1 MSWAGELPLLIFGRM
16 GPAEIAIIVV
26 AVLLIFGASRLPKVA
41 TSLGQGLR
49 AFRSAVSGQDEEE
62 PEEPKATKRKKVD
75 SASKN
80 SKGP

>member
-1 MSWAGELPLLIFGRM
+1 MGWAGELPLLILGRM

-49 AFRSAVSGQDEEE
+49 AFRSAVTGQDEEE
-62 PEEPKATKRKKVD
+62 PKAPKRKKVD

-80 SKGP
+80 SKGS